1 MNKTDAEIL
10 QTHFFKWQDRQ
21 TFFLTKRRHMLANI
35 ISRNLE
41 RIIQNVIEIK
51 NTRNK
56 KYKLI
61 FAVV

>member
-56 KYKLI
+56 K
-61 FAVV
+61 